1 MKKLITAT
9 VLIICGLAM
18 PVNRLLSEEER
29 EVARFAVGETR
40 VFPVRAPSRVVI
52 GNPAVAD
59 VADVSNTE
67 LAVNAKSVGSTTL
80 TFWDAFGEQAFRIRV
95 TQEDMPEIKSR
106 ADALIKALDL
116 PDVYTKPAEDEGRI
130 LVLGKV
136 KRAADKERITNA
148 LATLKANLVDLV
160 VVKEEEA
167 VVEID
172 VQVLEL
178 DKGASRALGLTW
190 PGSITLTEQGSPAIA
205 TGGSWW
211 EDLFRTL
218 KVSRTQFTLTLYM
231 LEEEGKARVLS
242 RPRLSCQSGKEAKL
256 LVGGEMPI
264 YTSTTTASSSAVTT
278 GSVDYKEYGII
289 LNIKPEVMD
298 RQRIKLGL
306 KVEVSE
312 VSDYTADVTYAKA
325 FPITKRSATTELF
338 LNNEQTMAI
347 GGLMKQKMEQTIRKT
362 PILGDIPFLG
372 ALFRKKSDMT
382 GSGASTKGDTEL
394 FIILTPRIVPQ
405 AAAPE
410 AMPPA
415 ALTKLAPVAETPAE
429 EIPAQIAGYAKVVQA
444 KILRYVYYPR
454 QAQDAGWEGK
464 VKISLN
470 IVANGDLK
478 DIKVK
483 QSSGY
488 KVLDN
493 AAEEAARHQSPY
505 PPFPPQIDSQEL
517 WIDVP
522 IIYKKS

>member
-1 MKKLITAT
+1 MKKTIALTALI
-9 VLIICGLAM
+9 LCGLTL
-18 PVNRLLSEEER
+18 PVNRFLNAEEEEITR
-29 EVARFAVGETR
+29 LVVGETK
-40 VFPVRAPSRVVI
+40 VFTVRAPSRVVI

-218 KVSRTQFTLTLYM
+218 KVSRTQFTLTLDM

-256 LVGGEMPI
+256 LVGGEKPI

-410 AMPPA
+410 ARPA
-415 ALTKLAPVAETPAE
+415 PAVKLAPVAEAPLE
-429 EIPAQIAGYAKVVQA
+429 EIPVQIAGYARAVQA
-444 KILRYVYYPR
+444 KILNYAYYPR
-454 QAQDAGWEGK
+454 QAQDAGWEGR
-464 VKISLN
+464 VKLSLN

-493 AAEEAARHQSPY
+493 AAEEAARNQSPY

>member
-1 MKKLITAT
+1 
-9 VLIICGLAM
+9 
-18 PVNRLLSEEER
+18 
-29 EVARFAVGETR
+29 
-40 VFPVRAPSRVVI
+40 
-52 GNPAVAD
+52 
-59 VADVSNTE
+59 
-67 LAVNAKSVGSTTL
+67 
-80 TFWDAFGEQAFRIRV
+80 
-95 TQEDMPEIKSR
+95 
-106 ADALIKALDL
+106 
-116 PDVYTKPAEDEGRI
+116 
-130 LVLGKV
+130 
-136 KRAADKERITNA
+136 
-148 LATLKANLVDLV
+148 
-160 VVKEEEA
+160 
-167 VVEID
+167 
-172 VQVLEL
+172 
-178 DKGASRALGLTW
+178 
-190 PGSITLTEQGSPAIA
+190 
-205 TGGSWW
+205 
-211 EDLFRTL
+211 
-218 KVSRTQFTLTLYM
+218 
-231 LEEEGKARVLS
+231 
-242 RPRLSCQSGKEAKL
+242 
-256 LVGGEMPI
+256 
-264 YTSTTTASSSAVTT
+264 
-278 GSVDYKEYGII
+278 
-289 LNIKPEVMD
+289 
-298 RQRIKLGL
+298 
-306 KVEVSE
+306 
-312 VSDYTADVTYAKA
+312 
-325 FPITKRSATTELF
+325 
-338 LNNEQTMAI
+338 
-347 GGLMKQKMEQTIRKT
+347 MEQTIRKT